1 MIKYDKPLEV
11 WRVNAFT
18 DTPFTGNPAGVVPY
32 ADGLSDAF
40 MQNIARELNDISET
54 VFISTPHHPAAD
66 IRLRYFT
73 AVTEVDLCGHAT
85 VAALFTLAWTGRL
98 SGNNETRTLI
108 AETPVGLLE
117 LGVTFADGTL
127 QWATMEQLVPQIA
140 LPTQPQLAAQVLGLP
155 ASAIASQPAIGCCS
169 TGIWACFVPL
179 VNQEALASIE
189 IQRDLIEQV
198 WPENDELT
206 GIYAFCFLDEP
217 KNKPDAAPSKQRY
230 TQGRFF
236 SPPKYGI
243 VEDPV
248 TGTASGA
255 LGGYLIAQGYLQ
267 PDGVLFARQ
276 GVEMGRAGLV
286 QVRQHAN
293 GQMAISGQA
302 VPVIQGK
309 LMTSSTKL
317 I

>member
-1 MIKYDKPLEV
+1 MTKHNKPLEV
-11 WRVNAFT
+11 WRVKAFT

-54 VFISTPHHPAAD
+54 VFISTPQNPAAD

-73 AVTEVDLCGHAT
+73 AVTEVELCGHAT
-85 VAALFTLAWTGRL
+85 IAALFTLAWTGRL

-108 AETPVGLLE
+108 AETAVGLLE
-117 LGVTFADGTL
+117 LAVTFADGAL

-140 LPTQPQLAAQVLGLP
+140 LPTQPHLVAQVLGLP
-155 ASAIASQPAIGCCS
+155 ASTMASEPAIGCCS

-179 VNQEALASIE
+179 VNLEALARVQ
-189 IQRDLIEQV
+189 IQRDLISQL

-206 GIYAFCFLDEP
+206 GVYAFTFLDGP
-217 KNKPDAAPSKQRY
+217 KDKPDAPSNKALY

-248 TGTASGA
+248 TGTASRA
-255 LGGYLIAQGYLQ
+255 LGGYLIAQEYLQ

-286 QVRQHAN
+286 QVRQNAN

-302 VPVIQGK
+302 VPVIQGQI
-309 LMTSSTKL
+309 MASSTKL
-317 I
+317 T